1 MPRGNVGS
9 SASVQV
15 VSGTQVG
22 PYVVERKLAHG
33 GMSVLF
39 LAHDTQLDRPVAL
52 KMLAEEVA
60 THATRARMLREAR
73 TLAAVDHAGI
83 VRIYGA
89 GEHEGKP
96 WIAMELV
103 RGTDLKRL
111 LAERGVVTPARALRW
126 ILQATDALAAA
137 HDVGVV
143 HRDLK
148 PSNLLLT
155 HDDHVK
161 VVDFGVA
168 KRRIEAASSG
178 DVLTSQGEVLG
189 TPAYLSPEQLEHGL
203 ADERSDVWGL
213 GCVLYE
219 LCTGSPPF
227 GRTSSAATTA
237 AILRDEPVVA
247 PLTGTVVDVIQACL
261 RKNSFGR
268 VASMRELGALA
279 RDALEQSHPQA
290 GGASTRPSER
300 VPSAERVSRVPS
312 ARHSVAPPAPS
323 GASQGRLSD
332 LPPRPT
338 ERPPALRSSAAARR
352 GRRSRRPRSPPPPRA
367 GERPSSRALD
377 PPPRLPPSAR
387 RSAPT
392 ATAPS
397 GVFRDGASGAVR
409 VSRGRMKG
417 TAIRT
422 GLLWFSERYGTEAVA
437 HMWERSS
444 TELRALVRL
453 DDPSF
458 GIVASAWY
466 ETRLVGELLTMLEDA
481 AGTDDHDAWASAL
494 AEAIAKDNVGGVY
507 RSLFRLITTPA
518 MLEANAQRVW
528 RTYCD
533 EGIFI
538 VHAPRAGELH
548 MEIRHW
554 THHHA
559 HTCRVVGYA
568 IQHVLRAVGYEAL
581 VVERTLCISQGDAT
595 CAFEGMYL
603 PK

>member
-1 MPRGNVGS
+1 MPGIVAS
-9 SASVQV
+9 SASVQIV
-15 VSGTQVG
+15 AGTAIG
-22 PYVVERKLAHG
+22 PYVVERKLAQG

-39 LAHDTQLDRPVAL
+39 LALDTQLDRPVAL

-60 THATRARMLREAR
+60 THATRARMVREAR
-73 TLAAVDHAGI
+73 TLAAVDHPGI

-111 LAERGVVTPARALRW
+111 LAERGVVSPARALRW

-155 HDDHVK
+155 HDDRVK

-168 KRRIEAASSG
+168 KRRVEATGAG

-219 LCTGSPPF
+219 LCIGAPPF
-227 GRTSSAATTA
+227 GRANSAATTA
-237 AILRDEPVVA
+237 AILRDDPVF
-247 PLTGTVVDVIQACL
+247 PPTLTGGVIDVIVACL
-261 RKNSFGR
+261 RKNSFAR

-279 RDALEQSHPQA
+279 RDALDQSYPSAAPARASDNRQA
-290 GGASTRPSER
+290 ANERTSRRPSTRPSGP
-300 VPSAERVSRVPS
+300 PSPS
-312 ARHSVAPPAPS
+312 TV
-323 GASQGRLSD
+323 
-332 LPPRPT
+332 
-338 ERPPALRSSAAARR
+338 
-352 GRRSRRPRSPPPPRA
+352 PPRA
-367 GERPSSRALD
+367 SDA
-377 PPPRLPPSAR
+377 PPSAR
-387 RSAPT
+387 NPSARTSVRSPLRSDSSISADRT
-392 ATAPS
+392 TPS
-397 GVFRDGASGAVR
+397 AIPERPSKRPEGSTGSMRAAASGAVR

-417 TAIRT
+417 TALRT
-422 GLLWFSERYGTEAVA
+422 GLLWFAEHHGMETMTRLWS
-437 HMWERSS
+437 RSS
-444 TELRALVRL
+444 PELRAMVRL

-458 GIVASAWY
+458 GIVASGWY
-466 ETRLVGELLTMLEDA
+466 ETRLVGELLALVEEAAAVED
-481 AGTDDHDAWASAL
+481 GEAWANSL
-494 AEAIAKDNVGGVY
+494 AEAIAQDNVGGVY

-518 MLEANAQRVW
+518 MLEQNAQRVW

-533 EGIFI
+533 EGIL
-538 VHAPRAGELH
+538 VAKAPRAGELQL
-548 MEIRHW
+548 EVRYW

-559 HTCRVVGYA
+559 HACRLVGYA

-581 VVERTLCISQGDAT
+581 VIERTQCVAEGDPV
-595 CAFEGMYL
+595 CVFEGIYL